1 MAYTSLSF
9 KREHRRRMC
18 GLYISQLQKRA
29 KKEDV
34 WLIHLSAS
42 KESKEGGCVALSA
55 KILHTQITCAVGKH
69 IYLFQKMIFVPK
81 EDADTP
87 CSRSSLLSKKGM
99 CLHCPKSQ

>member
-9 KREHRRRMC
+9 KREQRRRMC

-42 KESKEGGCVALSA
+42 KESKEGGCVAYTSLSF
-55 KILHTQITCAVGKH
+55 KREQRRRMCG
-69 IYLFQKMIFVPK
+69 FVCQNFAHPDYMCRRK
-81 EDADTP
+81 AYIP
-87 CSRSSLLSKKGM
+87 LSKDDICTKRRR
-99 CLHCPKSQ
+99 